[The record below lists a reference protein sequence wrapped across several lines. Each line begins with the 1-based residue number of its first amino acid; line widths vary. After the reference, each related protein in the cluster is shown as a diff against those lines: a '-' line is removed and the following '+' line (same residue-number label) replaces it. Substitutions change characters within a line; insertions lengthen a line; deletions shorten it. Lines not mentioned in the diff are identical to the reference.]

1 MSATD
6 LAAKLGVTLVT
17 NLCDLVA
24 RYFPEPVGHDFD
36 EAAERDLVEREAEQE
51 VAPGRDLF
59 AEHAAHCQ
67 GCAAADTDSPDP
79 DSGDA
84 DAPAPRTSPT
94 SVPGS
99 DERHLLQA
107 AISALASTVVAHW
120 ITQHE
125 SLGPLECKC
134 GRIFHFESDWRDHFG
149 DVAHDAIVGHN

>member
-59 AEHAAHCQ
+59 AEHTAHCQ

-79 DSGDA
+79 ESGDA
-84 DAPAPRTSPT
+84 DGPAPRTSPT
-94 SVPGS
+94 SVSGDGRPTSELLAEAAVHIGDHIGIGTPS
-99 DERHLLQA
+99 YVRDLVDELWDR
-107 AISALASTVVAHW
+107 SRTF
-120 ITQHE
+120 
-125 SLGPLECKC
+125 
-134 GRIFHFESDWRDHFG
+134 RIDRS
-149 DVAHDAIVGHN
+149 